1 LPLGNSERKRTMLGV
16 GVPVASSRLDP
27 HDEDTGQYVPEAIP
41 GESLSALI
49 ARCAQQSHPD
59 TANSASPTAPVAM
72 PAEPQTAAQPKSL
85 QAAAIAPE
93 GGSSGVR
100 PRAASFHTV
109 PQFPEDSLSGHPV
122 EAESNFHQVGA
133 DRITDAL
140 TSDSAHE
147 AAHEWREVVYLRVG
161 VSSHPPEI
169 DAAMIA
175 HRPRSRRRLWFA
187 RFLFVFVALGVALL
201 IATEVSIYARL
212 PWLDP
217 RPLLV
222 KGAKLAKE
230 KIPWERIPK
239 MIRR

>member
-1 LPLGNSERKRTMLGV
+1 MLGV

-27 HDEDTGQYVPEAIP
+27 NDEDTRQYIPEAMP
-41 GESLSALI
+41 GESLSSLI
-49 ARCAQQSHPD
+49 ARCAQPSHPD
-59 TANSASPTAPVAM
+59 TANSASPTAPVAT
-72 PAEPQTAAQPKSL
+72 PDEPQPTTQPESL
-85 QAAAIAPE
+85 QAEATVPA

-109 PQFPEDSLSGHPV
+109 PQFPDDSLSGHPV
-122 EAESNFHQVGA
+122 GAESNLHEVGA

-147 AAHEWREVVYLRVG
+147 VDHEPSLEAAHEWREVVHLRVG

-169 DAAMIA
+169 DAAMTVR
-175 HRPRSRRRLWFA
+175 RPRSRRRLWFA

-222 KGAKLAKE
+222 KGAKLAKQ

-239 MIRR
+239 MIQR